1 MLDSVKSRDGETI
14 FIHNIESIKTKFC
27 KRYENDGST
36 VIHYPSG
43 YSYVRG
49 VSGQEYEV
57 SDLVLEEKGLINGK

>member
-1 MLDSVKSRDGETI
+1 MLDSVKSLNGETI
-14 FIHNIESIKTKFC
+14 FIQNIESIITKYC

-36 VIHYPSG
+36 IIRYPSG

-57 SDLVLEEKGLINGK
+57 SDIDLREKGLIK